1 MPQQYG
7 LVVYLDVQL
16 FMLAASFVID
26 YLLLRATAE
35 LTHISVSRKRLCA
48 GATIG
53 TLYHLIYLCSLLR
66 IIPAY
71 GWLHLLPVAM
81 MVSFAMLLA
90 SFAPLSR
97 RRFWSVVGYFYGIAF
112 LAGGTG
118 LAVAHTFGRP
128 NTIRPVLGMAAGAAC
143 ILLVTELGSSVL
155 QRRAWRQSLRVP
167 LEVVFDNAKVNLTAL
182 LDTGN
187 QLRCP
192 LTGVPVIVMEH
203 RILGEILPS
212 NLLVAIE
219 RLGEGDLSEISTQFA
234 STPWSS
240 RFRIIPYT
248 SIGASNGLMVGLR
261 PTAVR
266 LTLSGETYTAPPCV
280 IALSP
285 QILDPDGSYH
295 ALIGLELV
303 EGYTAN
309 EEFAPLSHVT
319 PGRSDLRSP
328 VTR

>member
-1 MPQQYG
+1 
-7 LVVYLDVQL
+7 
-16 FMLAASFVID
+16 ASFVID

-35 LTHISVSRKRLCA
+35 LTHISVSPKRLCA
-48 GATIG
+48 GAAIG

-81 MVSFAMLLA
+81 VVSFGMLLA
-90 SFAPLSR
+90 SFAPVSR
-97 RRFWSVVGYFYGIAF
+97 RRFWSVVGHFYGIAF

-118 LAVAHTFGRP
+118 LAVAYTFGQP
-128 NTIRPVLGMAAGAAC
+128 NNIRPVLGMAAGAVC
-143 ILLVTELGSSVL
+143 ILLVTELGWSVL

-167 LEVVFDNAKVNLTAL
+167 MEIAFDETKVRLTAL

-187 QLRCP
+187 QLKCP

-203 RILGEILPS
+203 RMLAEILPP
-212 NLLVAIE
+212 NLLVAVE
-219 RLGEGDLSEISTQFA
+219 RLGQGDLSDLSTQFA
-234 STPWSS
+234 SAPWSS
-240 RFRIIPYT
+240 RFRIIPYS

-261 PTAVR
+261 PTAVH

-285 QILDPDGSYH
+285 QALDPEGGYH
-295 ALIGLELV
+295 ALIGLDLV
-303 EGYTAN
+303 EAYTVDQESASLN
-309 EEFAPLSHVT
+309 NVT